1 MKGVRPARIHPPNRR
16 EKGRIKRYIKFVKG
30 MLDNLPQEE
39 RQLIE
44 PVFLKYAHL
53 FHDDETNDFKGT
65 NIIEKDIPVGDAR
78 PLLRLT

>member
-1 MKGVRPARIHPPNRR
+1 
-16 EKGRIKRYIKFVKG
+16 

>member
-1 MKGVRPARIHPPNRR
+1 
-16 EKGRIKRYIKFVKG
+16 
-30 MLDNLPQEE
+30 LDNLPREE

-65 NIIEKDIPVGDAR
+65 NIIEHEIPVGDAG
-78 PLLRLT
+78 P

>member
-1 MKGVRPARIHPPNRR
+1 M
-16 EKGRIKRYIKFVKG
+16 
-30 MLDNLPQEE
+30 DNLPQEE

-65 NIIEKDIPVGDAR
+65 NIIEHEIPVGDAG
-78 PLLRLT
+78 P

>member
-1 MKGVRPARIHPPNRR
+1 MKGVRPARIHRTNRR
-16 EKGRIKRYIKFVKG
+16 EKERIKCYIKFVKG